1 MSSCDRRIDCTG
13 VFGGQG
19 EVVELTGTVCSGL
32 GEGSIFTQIDW
43 VLAQFVDKLGLQPY
57 PGTFNLTIED
67 ERWRQLLP
75 RLRAGGGI
83 RITPPA
89 GFCSAD
95 CFPVEI
101 AGGAQG
107 FLVLPQVPDYPADKF
122 EVVAAVALRQLLKLE
137 EGDRVRVQLRLP

>member
-1 MSSCDRRIDCTG
+1 MNDCNRQADRAG
-13 VFGGQG
+13 LSGAQG

-32 GEGSIFTQIDW
+32 GEGSVFTQIDW
-43 VLAQFVDKLGLQPY
+43 VLAQFIDKLGLHPY
-57 PGTFNLTIED
+57 PGTFNLTIKD

-83 RITPPA
+83 HITPPA

-95 CFPVEI
+95 CFPVRI
-101 AGGAQG
+101 AGEAQG

-122 EVVAAVALRQLLKLE
+122 EIVAAVALRQLLKLK
-137 EGDRVRVQLRLP
+137 EGDRVTVQLRLP